1 MQSMTGF
8 SEKRFSSKAFSAK
21 VSIRSLNHRYL
32 DWNYNGSRIG
42 EVENRLRSICQ
53 EKVHRG
59 RIDVYLELKFL
70 DQSSWNI
77 DINENLLEKLFFS
90 LERSLSKLSKPLN
103 FSVENLFKIPQVI
116 EIRRKDFTKEEIAF
130 LEKSFVRT
138 LEEVLQ
144 QRKREGQEVGKIIKD
159 NVLKI
164 KQAVKRI
171 EKLAQKQPLLIKNKL
186 RQRLKELTKDA
197 PLLEEKLAE
206 EAAYY
211 AQKYDITEEISRLK
225 SHLNYTEQLLSS
237 PKPEPK
243 GRKLEFIAQEI
254 YRETNTIGSKSQ
266 DTGITQEALTI
277 KGELESIRQQIQ
289 NIE

>member
-8 SEKRFSSKAFSAK
+8 SEKRFNSKTLSAK

-42 EVENRLRSICQ
+42 EVENRLRSICRGKIQ
-53 EKVHRG
+53 RG

-77 DINENLLEKLFFS
+77 DINENLLEKLFSS
-90 LERSLSKLSKPLN
+90 LEKSSSKLGRTLN
-103 FSVENLFKIPQVI
+103 FSVENLFRIPQVI
-116 EIRRKDFTKEEIAF
+116 EIKRKDFSSEEIAF
-130 LEKSFVRT
+130 LERSFEKT

-144 QRKREGQEVGKIIKD
+144 QRKREGREVGKAIKE

-164 KQAVKRI
+164 KQHVKEI
-171 EKLAQKQPLLIKNKL
+171 EKLSQKQPLLIKDKL
-186 RQRLKELTKDA
+186 RQRLKELTKDIS
-197 PLLEEKLAE
+197 PLEEKLVE

-211 AQKYDITEEISRLK
+211 AQKYDIAEEVVRLK
-225 SHLNYTEQLLSS
+225 SHLNYTQQLLSS
-237 PKPEPK
+237 QKREPR
-243 GRKLEFIAQEI
+243 GRKLDFIAQEI
-254 YRETNTIGSKSQ
+254 YREANTIGSKSQ
-266 DTGITQEALTI
+266 DMGITQETLAI
-277 KGELESIRQQIQ
+277 KGELERIRQQIQ

>member
-1 MQSMTGF
+1 
-8 SEKRFSSKAFSAK
+8 
-21 VSIRSLNHRYL
+21 
-32 DWNYNGSRIG
+32 
-42 EVENRLRSICQ
+42 VENRLRSICR
-53 EKVHRG
+53 EKIHRG

-77 DINENLLEKLFFS
+77 DINENLLEKLFVS
-90 LERSLSKLSKPLN
+90 LEKSLLKVGGVLN

-116 EIRRKDFTKEEIAF
+116 EIKRKDFSEEEIVF
-130 LEKSFVRT
+130 LERSFEKT

-144 QRKREGQEVGKIIKD
+144 QRKREGREVGKIIRD

-164 KQAVKRI
+164 NQSVKRI
-171 EKLAQKQPLLIKNKL
+171 EKLAQKQPLLIKNKM
-186 RQRLKELTKDA
+186 RQRLKELTKNTP
-197 PLLEEKLAE
+197 PLEDKLAE

-211 AQKYDITEEISRLK
+211 AQKYDIAEEISRLK
-225 SHLNYTEQLLSS
+225 SHLNYTQQLLSS
-237 PKPEPK
+237 QRREPK
-243 GRKLEFIAQEI
+243 GRKLDFIAQEI

-266 DTGITQEALTI
+266 DTGITQETLTI

>member
-1 MQSMTGF
+1 MQGMTGF
-8 SEKRFSSKAFSAK
+8 SEKRFNSRALSAK

-42 EVENRLRSICQ
+42 EVENRLRSICR
-53 EKVHRG
+53 EKIHRG

-77 DINENLLEKLFFS
+77 DINENLLEKLFVS
-90 LERSLSKLSKPLN
+90 LEKSLLKVGGVLN

-116 EIRRKDFTKEEIAF
+116 EIKRKDFSEEEIVF
-130 LEKSFVRT
+130 LERSFEKT

-144 QRKREGQEVGKIIKD
+144 QRKREGREVGKIIRD

-164 KQAVKRI
+164 NQSVKRI
-171 EKLAQKQPLLIKNKL
+171 EKLAQKQPLLIKNKM
-186 RQRLKELTKDA
+186 RQRLKELTKNTP
-197 PLLEEKLAE
+197 PLEDKLAE

-211 AQKYDITEEISRLK
+211 AQKYDIAEEISRLK
-225 SHLNYTEQLLSS
+225 SHLNYTQQLLSS
-237 PKPEPK
+237 QRREPK
-243 GRKLEFIAQEI
+243 GRKLDFIAQEI

-266 DTGITQEALTI
+266 DTGITQETLTI